1 MINIKENPELNVL
14 NHSSAHLLAHAVKRL
29 YPEAKF
35 CVGPVI
41 EDGFY
46 YDMDLG
52 DVKLTEDDLPKIE
65 SMMRKIAK
73 EDKRITRIELSKA
86 EAMEEFKDDSY
97 KLDIISNLDE
107 NETISAYRQ
116 AEFID
121 LCRGPHVET
130 TKKMKYFKLLKVS
143 GAYWKGD
150 ANNKMLQR
158 VYGITFETQEDL
170 DNYLNWLEEAKLR
183 DHKKLGKELGLFM
196 MSEYGPGFP
205 FWLPNG
211 MKLRQALDAYYQQ
224 AHTRRG
230 YVFTQTPTMLNKD
243 LWEVSGHW
251 QNYRE
256 NMYTSSIDD
265 RDFAIKPM
273 NCPGGMLVYKN
284 DLHSYRDLPIRL
296 AEMGTVHR
304 HEASGALNGLFRV
317 RMFTQDDAHLFMT
330 PAQLQDEIIEIL
342 DFIEEIYSVFGLTY
356 SIELS
361 TRPEDKYIGSIEDW
375 DRSEKILEEA
385 CIAAGKEFK
394 INPGDGA
401 FYGPK
406 LDFKVRDS
414 LNRIWQCGTVQLD
427 TNLPER
433 FDLTYVA
440 EDGSKQRPIM
450 LHRAIFGSI
459 ERFIGILIE
468 HFAGAFP
475 LWLAPKQVEII
486 PVNTEFHMEYANEV
500 KEILE
505 AQGIRVSVD
514 GRNEKLGYRLREAQ
528 MHKIPMQVIIGD
540 KEIEER
546 SVNVRRFGERAQ
558 NPFSLEDFVALVNE
572 EVKSKYIHTI
582 NKEA

>member
-35 CVGPVI
+35 WVGPVI

-107 NETISAYRQ
+107 NEPISAYRQ